1 MILQLSWAC
10 KAKNQTSQKTPFL
23 FIRGSEIRITA
34 LSNRRELKRMEDSST
49 IDKSQLQSIIDSE
62 EERGERGR

>member
-1 MILQLSWAC
+1 VEVKSELQPY
-10 KAKNQTSQKTPFL
+10 Q
-23 FIRGSEIRITA
+23 
-34 LSNRRELKRMEDSST
+34 NRRELKRMEDSST